1 MKRSRFTDAQVIGML
16 KDHGA
21 GIPVADLCR
30 NHGVSDATLYKWK
43 AKYGGMDASEAKR
56 LTALED
62 ENGRMKKLV
71 AHAML
76 GISALKELF
85 GKKW

>member
-1 MKRSRFTDAQVIGML
+1 MRFGETALPHVACSFSLGRPDIAARELPGGQV
-16 KDHGA
+16 
-21 GIPVADLCR
+21 
-30 NHGVSDATLYKWK
+30 T
-43 AKYGGMDASEAKR
+43 KYGGMDASEAKR
-56 LTALED
+56 LKALED
-62 ENGRMKKLV
+62 ENGRMKKLL